1 MLHIMSNKFDQNRAV
16 VSGVEIQLS
25 PLEHKIFS
33 FIRNAI
39 DEMPQRPVARV
50 AGGWVRDKLLGVESD
65 DIDIT
70 VDSMSGKDFV
80 DWLAQIA
87 RQRYGANSP
96 VKVLNADFETS
107 DEQVKRI
114 AAGQISIFGQQIDVV
129 SLRKEIWEDPDT
141 GEKLVRN
148 PIVVKGKPEEDAFR
162 RDLTIN
168 SMFYRINDG
177 QIEDFAGGYS
187 DLASMTLRT
196 PAIPEGYVGGKPPG
210 MDDMEWHYREAI
222 RVFTEDPVRLL
233 RVLRFY
239 SRYPKS
245 NLFGYNPKR
254 GKEGPIVRAMRNPQV
269 QELLTNKLRDP
280 SSKGIVAEKNAKE
293 FLKIMAGDRPHEAV
307 RIMWDTGLLGSL
319 MNLPEDFS
327 PFDMDQ
333 RNKWHDQTVIEHTL
347 AVVRNV
353 NELSNK
359 FGLSADERMMMNLA
373 ALFHDMGKLDPRAQK
388 VKPDG
393 SLGFYGNPNHPEKK
407 NHQQSSKELW
417 LQFAKNFK
425 FSNQVR
431 DFVSDVVLEH
441 MTPHD
446 HIKSLK
452 PSVLGKFKDLNP
464 RWKFVYIHAMA
475 DAMSKGP
482 TTDYEKGAPY
492 EDLINQVE
500 QIELPTLLTGN
511 EIMQLTGLKPG
522 PVIGEIMKTIRQ
534 RQYENLAS
542 SVSIPL
548 DQQKEEAR
556 QIALSFI
563 PDPLA
568 KNRIQDIVYQRM
580 GLRPARPAPG
590 QQSWVQMIRDQ
601 LRQQRISNP
610 GFSEDDAKQHIHQM
624 IDSGELDTFRT

>member
-1 MLHIMSNKFDQNRAV
+1 MSTKLDQNRAV
-16 VSGVEIQLS
+16 IEGLPLQLNS
-25 PLEHKIFS
+25 LEHKIFS
-33 FIRNAI
+33 FIREAI
-39 DEMPQRPVARV
+39 EQMPQRPTARV

-80 DWLAQIA
+80 DWLAQVA
-87 RQRYGANSP
+87 QQRFGAQSP
-96 VKVLNADFETS
+96 VKILNADFETS
-107 DEQVKRI
+107 DEQVKHI

-129 SLRKEIWEDPDT
+129 SLRKEIWVNPET

-177 QIEDFAGGYS
+177 KVEDFAGGYS

-196 PAIPEGYVGGKPPG
+196 PAIPEGYEGGKPSG
-210 MDDMEWHYREAI
+210 MDAMEWQYRESI

-239 SRYPKS
+239 SKYPKS
-245 NLFGYNPKR
+245 NLFGYAPEK
-254 GKEGPIVRAMRNPQV
+254 GKEGPVVRAMRNPQV
-269 QELLTNKLRDP
+269 QTLLTNKLRDA
-280 SSKGIVAEKNAKE
+280 SAKGIVAEKNAKE
-293 FLKIMAGDRPHEAV
+293 FLKIMAGSRPEESI
-307 RIMWDTGLLGSL
+307 RIMWQTGLLSNL
-319 MNLPEDFS
+319 LNLPEDFS
-327 PFDMDQ
+327 PLDMDQ

-347 AVVRNV
+347 AVLHNV
-353 NELSNK
+353 NELCHQFK
-359 FGLSADERMMMNLA
+359 LSTDERMMMNVA

-393 SLGFYGNPNHPEKK
+393 SLGFYGNPLHKEKK
-407 NHQQSSKELW
+407 NHQQSGVELW

-431 DFVSDVVLEH
+431 DFVKDVVLEH

-446 HIKSLK
+446 HVKSGK

-482 TTDYEKGAPY
+482 QTDYEKGEPY
-492 EDLINQVE
+492 KDLISQVDK
-500 QIELPTLLTGN
+500 IELPVLMTGN
-511 EIMQLTGLKPG
+511 EIMQITGFKPG
-522 PVIGEIMKTIRQ
+522 PVIGEIMKAIRQ
-534 RQYENLAS
+534 RQYDNLAS
-542 SVSIPL
+542 SLAIPL

-556 QIALSFI
+556 QIALSYI
-563 PDPLA
+563 PEPLERN
-568 KNRIQDIVYQRM
+568 KIQDIVYNRT
-580 GLRPARPAPG
+580 GLRPARPSPG
-590 QQSWVQMIRDQ
+590 QQSWVQIIRDR
-601 LRQQRISNP
+601 LRQQRIDNP
-610 GFSEDDAKQHIHQM
+610 NLTEDEAKKILHEL
-624 IDSGELDTFRT
+624 IDSGELDMYQT